1 MDKEKKAGLDCIWGF
16 PDFLSTIENRHTK
29 DTTYCSVA
37 LECTAF
43 MLNDTT
49 ETIWNLFLN

>member
-49 ETIWNLFLN
+49 ETIWNLPTI